1 MTTGVART
9 SRADLPQH
17 HASRASDRTFT
28 GNANLRPT
36 AGMES
41 VSADIGPRPSAPLK
55 QPATTQPVFTIGSGA
70 MPVSPSKKRMHN
82 ALKMR
87 QAVPS
92 ATASLPPRANPF
104 AQYGVANGV
113 SNSQASRSSAHGS
126 PVASQPGFSSPRQSP
141 RKVKVV
147 RPSDG
152 VQGMNIDSN
161 TTFATSQ
168 VCEGAHAAKSQ
179 PAAANT
185 FTGFATQPAAMHTHS
200 DTGTAASTLFPS
212 QAFKEAGTG
221 LNDPAGYAPKP
232 EPNEAHEQ
240 ADTSATN
247 LPSSPSFQDLCNPSA
262 RVEPAATPPAF
273 RFGMKQADDASKAK
287 PSMPFRGFGLHA
299 PAEEAAPATPS
310 ASFSG
315 FQPGIQ
321 SKDTFVAQ
329 HCSFSLQIWCLTV
342 LA

>member
-9 SRADLPQH
+9 SRADLSQH

-28 GNANLRPT
+28 GDANLRPT

-41 VSADIGPRPSAPLK
+41 VSADIGPRPSGPLK
-55 QPATTQPVFTIGSGA
+55 QPASTQPVFTIGSGA

-87 QAVPS
+87 QAAPP

-126 PVASQPGFSSPRQSP
+126 PVAGQPSFSSPRQSP

-152 VQGMNIDSN
+152 VQGMNIDSS
-161 TTFATSQ
+161 TTFASSP
-168 VCEGAHAAKSQ
+168 VCEGEHAAKSH

-185 FTGFATQPAAMHTHS
+185 FNGFATQPAAMHTHS
-200 DTGTAASTLFPS
+200 NAHTAASTLFPS
-212 QAFKEAGTG
+212 QAFRDAGTG
-221 LNDPAGYAPKP
+221 LNDPAGHAPKP
-232 EPNEAHEQ
+232 EPSKANEK
-240 ADTSATN
+240 ADTSTTN

-262 RVEPAATPPAF
+262 RVEPAIAATPPAF

-287 PSMPFRGFGLHA
+287 PSMPFRGFGLH
-299 PAEEAAPATPS
+299 EEAAPETPS

-315 FQPGIQ
+315 FQPGMQ
-321 SKDTFVAQ
+321 SKHTVAAL
-329 HCSFSLQIWCLTV
+329 HSVSRLI
-342 LA
+342 